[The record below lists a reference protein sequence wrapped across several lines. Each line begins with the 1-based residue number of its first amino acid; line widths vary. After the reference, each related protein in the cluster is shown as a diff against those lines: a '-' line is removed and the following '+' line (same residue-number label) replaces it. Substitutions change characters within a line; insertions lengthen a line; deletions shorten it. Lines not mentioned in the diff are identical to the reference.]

1 VHETLDLIFSTK
13 WIPGMVVPGTCEVE
27 AGVAESQGYPGHI
40 HGSREQI
47 DGFGEARE
55 GCTVIPN
62 YA

>member
-1 VHETLDLIFSTK
+1 
-13 WIPGMVVPGTCEVE
+13 MVVPGTCEVE